1 MVVEA
6 PRQAAAVV
14 VDGASKRFASRAGE
28 TVAVEDVSLRV
39 APGEFTSIVG
49 PSGCGKTTLLRMMAG
64 LLEPSSGSIVLDD
77 RPVSGQQHA
86 FGIVYQKPVLLPWRT
101 VLSNVM
107 LAVEIQGDSGDRA
120 SLRTRAHELLAEV
133 GLEGF
138 EKSYSNQLSIGMQQ
152 RVALCRALVMDPRV
166 LMMDEPFAALDAMT
180 RERMGLLLH
189 RVWLANRKTAF
200 FVTHSIPE
208 AVLLS
213 TTLVAMTPRPGRI
226 AERFEID
233 LPIPRTLDV
242 LGTPRCVELMQEV
255 RRAVMSDSLSLETE
269 TKEEAHANARFR
281 D

>member
-1 MVVEA
+1 MAVEA
-6 PRQAAAVV
+6 PPEAAAVV
-14 VDGASKRFASRAGE
+14 LDGVSKRFGSGAAE
-28 TVAVEDVSLRV
+28 VAAVEDVSLRV
-39 APGEFTSIVG
+39 APGEFTAIVG
-49 PSGCGKTTLLRMMAG
+49 PSGCGKTTLLRMLAG
-64 LLEPSSGSIVLDD
+64 LLEPSSGTILLDD
-77 RPVSGQQHA
+77 RPVAGQQRA

-101 VLSNVM
+101 VFSNVM
-107 LAVEIQGDSGDRA
+107 LAVEIQGDDGDRA
-120 SLRTRAHELLAEV
+120 ALRSRARDLLQEV

-166 LMMDEPFAALDAMT
+166 LLMDEPFAALDAMT

-189 RVWLANRKTAF
+189 SVWLANRKTAF

-213 TTLVAMTPRPGRI
+213 TTLVAMSARPGRI
-226 AERFEID
+226 AKRFEVD
-233 LPIPRTLDV
+233 LPIPRTLDL

-255 RRAVMSDSLSLETE
+255 RRAVMTDTLSI
-269 TKEEAHANARFR
+269 KEEMEEQLDAGFR

>member
-1 MVVEA
+1 MAVEA
-6 PRQAAAVV
+6 PPEAAAVV
-14 VDGASKRFASRAGE
+14 LDGVSKRFGSGAAE
-28 TVAVEDVSLRV
+28 VAAVEDVSLRV
-39 APGEFTSIVG
+39 APGEFTAIVG
-49 PSGCGKTTLLRMMAG
+49 PSGCGKTTLLRMLAG
-64 LLEPSSGSIVLDD
+64 LLEPSSGTILLDD
-77 RPVSGQQHA
+77 RPVAGQQRA

-101 VLSNVM
+101 VFSNVM
-107 LAVEIQGDSGDRA
+107 LAVEIQGDDGDRA
-120 SLRTRAHELLAEV
+120 ALRSRARDLLQEV

-166 LMMDEPFAALDAMT
+166 LLMDEPFAALDAMT

-189 RVWLANRKTAF
+189 SVWLANRKTAF

-213 TTLVAMTPRPGRI
+213 TTLVAMSARPGRI
-226 AERFEID
+226 AKRFEVD
-233 LPIPRTLDV
+233 LPIPRTLDL

-255 RRAVMSDSLSLETE
+255 RRAVMTDALSI
-269 TKEEAHANARFR
+269 EEEMEEQPDAGFR

>member
-1 MVVEA
+1 VEA
-6 PRQAAAVV
+6 PPRAAAVTV
-14 VDGASKRFASRAGE
+14 EKVSKRFPSRAGDV
-28 TVAVEDVSLRV
+28 VAVDDVSLGV

-64 LLEPSSGSIVLDD
+64 LLEPTSGSILLDGQA
-77 RPVSGQQHA
+77 VAGQQRA

-101 VLSNVM
+101 VESNVM
-107 LAVEIQGDSGDRA
+107 LAVEIQGGAGETPALRSRA
-120 SLRTRAHELLAEV
+120 RELLAEV
-133 GLEGF
+133 GLQGF

-189 RVWLANRKTAF
+189 SVWLANRKTAF

-213 TTLVAMTPRPGRI
+213 TKLIAMTPRPGRV
-226 AERFEID
+226 AKRFEID

-242 LGTPRCVELMQEV
+242 LGTPRCVELMQQG
-255 RRAVMSDSLSLETE
+255 RRAVMGDSLSLEA
-269 TKEEAHANARFR
+269 EEEGQPNVGFR

>member
-1 MVVEA
+1 MAVEA
-6 PRQAAAVV
+6 PPEAAAVV
-14 VDGASKRFASRAGE
+14 LDGVSKRFGSGAAE
-28 TVAVEDVSLRV
+28 VAAVEDVSLRV
-39 APGEFTSIVG
+39 APGEFTAIVG
-49 PSGCGKTTLLRMMAG
+49 PSGCGKTTLLRMLAG
-64 LLEPSSGSIVLDD
+64 LLEPSSGTSLLDD
-77 RPVSGQQHA
+77 RPVAGQQRA

-101 VLSNVM
+101 VFSNVM
-107 LAVEIQGDSGDRA
+107 LAVEIQGDDGDRA
-120 SLRTRAHELLAEV
+120 ALRSRARDLLQEV

-166 LMMDEPFAALDAMT
+166 LLMDEPFAALDAMT

-189 RVWLANRKTAF
+189 SVWLANRKTAF

-213 TTLVAMTPRPGRI
+213 TTLVAMSARPGRI
-226 AERFEID
+226 AKRFEVD
-233 LPIPRTLDV
+233 LPIPRTLDL

-255 RRAVMSDSLSLETE
+255 RRAVMTDTLSI
-269 TKEEAHANARFR
+269 KEEMEEQLDAGFR